1 MAIKLITLARM
12 KRLHDLM
19 AECGAMSV
27 TDAVLMGGFH
37 KNSCHDWMGRLLEIG
52 CVIQVPAPETS
63 VARSHARCYQI
74 TSKPFPEGP
83 LPELKPQRV
92 TGVHEFSRIVRPAVN
107 MGMPR
112 DWLVA
117 AFFGEKRV

>member
-1 MAIKLITLARM
+1 MTIKPITMAHM

-37 KNSCHDWMGRLLEIG
+37 KNSCHDWMARLLEIG
-52 CVIQVPAPETS
+52 CIIQVPAPKDS
-63 VARSHARCYQI
+63 FARSHARCYQV
-74 TSKPFPEGP
+74 TDKPFPEGE
-83 LPELKPQRV
+83 LPELKPARAS
-92 TGVHEFSRIVRPAVN
+92 GVHEFARIVRPAVN

-112 DWLVA
+112 DWLVV
-117 AFFGEKRV
+117 AFFGEKA